1 MFHTY
6 KYSVEVEK
14 INGDEILNI
23 NVFIFF
29 YNPPCLFD
37 TLYYIY
43 LTNKQNSLHYE
54 KRNFRNLRSS
64 HVGILQ

>member
-1 MFHTY
+1 MIIIDY
-6 KYSVEVEK
+6 KSQTK
-14 INGDEILNI
+14 T
-23 NVFIFF
+23 FF